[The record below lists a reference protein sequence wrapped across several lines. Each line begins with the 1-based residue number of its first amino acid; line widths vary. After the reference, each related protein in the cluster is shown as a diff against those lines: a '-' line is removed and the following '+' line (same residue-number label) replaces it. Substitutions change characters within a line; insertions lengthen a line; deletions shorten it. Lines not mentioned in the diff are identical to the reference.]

1 MIGWASIN
9 WCRLSLFESSNH
21 SVVYV
26 VGQHVG
32 VVNQSMINCRINH
45 LLKFTRI
52 RVKGNLPKQR
62 EILLLDDFST
72 PAQAERLQTKL
83 HVLLCSLF
91 HSLLVFFFEIDF
103 YHTDDVVSVELRPE
117 HVDHVD
123 LSHERAKRCV
133 DAKVD
138 LQTQRANTRF

>member
-1 MIGWASIN
+1 
-9 WCRLSLFESSNH
+9 
-21 SVVYV
+21 
-26 VGQHVG
+26 
-32 VVNQSMINCRINH
+32 
-45 LLKFTRI
+45 
-52 RVKGNLPKQR
+52 
-62 EILLLDDFST
+62 
-72 PAQAERLQTKL
+72 
-83 HVLLCSLF
+83 
-91 HSLLVFFFEIDF
+91 LLVFFFEIDF